1 MPVSAR
7 GTVYNMN
14 GPQGAPVVVLIHGL
28 GLTRGTT
35 WAAFVPALARH
46 YRVLTYD
53 LIGHGD
59 TAPPRGPVTL
69 SDLSNQIIALMDE
82 LDIGRAAL
90 VGFSLGG
97 MINRRCAMDH
107 PDRVAALAILNSPHE
122 RTPERQKMVEQQA
135 RDADAGGPAATIDAA
150 LARWFTQEFALQR
163 PETVARVRE
172 TVLANDPEAY
182 AALRLVLAEGV
193 VELIRP
199 MPPIAHPTLVMTCE
213 DDSGS
218 TPEMSQA
225 IATEIRGAELQ
236 VVAGLRHLGLIEQ
249 PQTFLAPLLDFLRR
263 QLS

>member
-7 GTVYNMN
+7 GTVYNMT
-14 GPQGAPVVVLIHGL
+14 GPPGASVVVLIHGL
-28 GLTRGTT
+28 GLTQGTT

-107 PDRVAALAILNSPHE
+107 PDRVVALAILNSPHE

-150 LARWFTQEFALQR
+150 LARWFTREFASQS
-163 PETVARVRE
+163 PEIVARIRE
-172 TVLANDPEAY
+172 TVLANNPVSY

-199 MPPIAHPTLVMTCE
+199 VPPIAHPTLVMTCE

-225 IATEIRGAELQ
+225 IATEIHRAEMQ
-236 VVAGLRHLGLIEQ
+236 IVAGLRHLGLIEQ

-263 QLS
+263 HLP